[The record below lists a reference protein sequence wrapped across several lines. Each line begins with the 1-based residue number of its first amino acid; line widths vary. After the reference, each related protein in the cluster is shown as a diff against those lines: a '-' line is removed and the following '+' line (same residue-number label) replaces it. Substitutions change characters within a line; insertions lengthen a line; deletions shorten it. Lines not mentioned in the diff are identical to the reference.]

1 MYLQFKMRIKEIIS
15 ETKSL
20 SKFITNTELNEQE
33 TATLHQIVN
42 SLEVYSYMLIKDV
55 SDRFESG
62 FDILNNFWKQDQLC
76 YASIKSIQDIQEKVL

>member
-1 MYLQFKMRIKEIIS
+1 MRIKEIIS